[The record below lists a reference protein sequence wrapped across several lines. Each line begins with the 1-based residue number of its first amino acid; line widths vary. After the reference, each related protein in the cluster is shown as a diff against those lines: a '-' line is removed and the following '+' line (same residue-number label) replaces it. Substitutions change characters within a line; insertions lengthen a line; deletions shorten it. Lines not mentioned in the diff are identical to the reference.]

1 MERSL
6 KLGVRELVEFC
17 CRSGDLGYDSSPS
30 ISALD
35 GLRAHQE
42 IQQRYADSAVAE
54 YTISQQIE
62 IDMQE

>member
-1 MERSL
+1 MDGSL

-17 CRSGDLGYDSSPS
+17 CRSGDLGYDNGPS

-42 IQQRYADSAVAE
+42 VQQRYADSASAE
-54 YTISQQIE
+54 
-62 IDMQE
+62 